1 MSFDTRDR
9 FERSSVQL
17 AAGDRSVCECGAEKE
32 NGRRGREGRGG
43 GGQKTT
49 KGAKERLRRGEE
61 EERPWLLV
69 LLERTTENTGR
80 NKVVGA
86 D

>member
-17 AAGDRSVCECGAEKE
+17 ATGDRSVCECGAEKE
-32 NGRRGREGRGG
+32 NEGRGG

-49 KGAKERLRRGEE
+49 KRAKERLRRGEE